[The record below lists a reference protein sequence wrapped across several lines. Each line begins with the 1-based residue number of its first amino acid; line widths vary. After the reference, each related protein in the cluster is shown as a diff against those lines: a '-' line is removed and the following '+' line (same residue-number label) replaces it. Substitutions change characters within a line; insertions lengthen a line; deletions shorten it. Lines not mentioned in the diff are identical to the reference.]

1 MHRPRQRIRH
11 WRRCRFAQICAD
23 ELRDGA
29 RCALLRQIRR
39 KHRAPKQYPHAHH
52 CGNRR
57 CAQPLSQKPRR
68 RHEASLNGLDAC
80 ASWEP
85 LRPGLSSRPEHSL
98 RPRGQK
104 RSPCDACDAR
114 AFRPRLRLRLY
125 RQKRPVRRNSTHR
138 QTSLRRKQPIS
149 RGASCAWTL
158 RPAFRLKFRSQ
169 HLLQAQPRRKRPRN
183 RPCEDG
189 RDAS

>member
-1 MHRPRQRIRH
+1 MY
-11 WRRCRFAQICAD
+11 RFAQICAD
-23 ELRDGA
+23 ERHDGA
-29 RCALLRQIRR
+29 RYALRRQIQR

-57 CAQPLSQKPRR
+57 CAQPLFQKPRR
-68 RHEASLNGLDAC
+68 RHEASSNDLDAC
-80 ASWEP
+80 ASWGP
-85 LRPGLSSRPEHSL
+85 LRPGLSSRPEHPL
-98 RPRGQK
+98 RLRRQK

-114 AFRPRLRLRLY
+114 AFRPRLRLRPC
-125 RQKRPVRRNSTHR
+125 RQKRPVQRNETHR
-138 QTSLRRKQPIS
+138 QTPLRRKQPIS
-149 RGASCAWTL
+149 CGASCAWAL
-158 RPAFRLKFRSQ
+158 RPAFRLKFRSL